1 MAGSD
6 MKTVMRRGQDFAGR
20 MTPLQKIALGA
31 VTVTVI
37 AGGFVLTRAG
47 TGVTMAPLYTGLEA
61 SDASA
66 VVDKLNSQGE
76 PYQLT
81 DAGHTVLVPKADVY
95 NMRLAMAG
103 AGLPSSNSGYSI
115 LDNQGI
121 TTSESRQ
128 RIDYQRALEG
138 ELQMTLRVMDGVQS
152 ASVHLALPDES
163 VFTDQVSNPTAS
175 VMIVAKGAGGIGDD
189 QVQAIVHLVASSV
202 KNMKPEDV
210 TVIDSN
216 GTVLS
221 APGMASGGSSGATAR
236 SKAERAF
243 GSAKAS
249 ELSAQIARITG
260 ADKVSVT
267 VTVDLDLDVKAATM
281 DDYGPIGTD
290 TAGGVVVGDSTSAE
304 VYGPGVGPNSPG
316 VVNAGTVVTT
326 PVPSTVPTGGYQKG
340 DSQKTYAV
348 DRTVSSVTEVP
359 GKIVKLN
366 VAVLLDDKAV
376 TAAQATEI
384 QALVTTA
391 AGIDSARGDVLTIT
405 RLPFDVSA
413 QTAAATQ
420 TAADTALAAKARM
433 MELVRTLAVVFVIII
448 ALILAYRSTRK
459 ARKITAVPISA
470 DEIASAQGSGVLTP
484 ELASVPSG
492 HGALVMAGPSTP
504 NSLALALDRVDSP
517 MAEISEIAETRPE
530 EVANVLRAWLA
541 ESKGRR

>member
-1 MAGSD
+1 
-6 MKTVMRRGQDFAGR
+6 MKSVMRRGQDFAGR

-47 TGVTMAPLYTGLEA
+47 TGVAMAPLYTGLEA
-61 SDASA
+61 SDAAA
-66 VVDKLNSQGE
+66 VVDKLNAQGE
-76 PYQLT
+76 AYELT

-95 NMRLAMAG
+95 NMRVAMAG

-163 VFTDQVSNPTAS
+163 VFADVVANPTAS
-175 VMIVAKGAGGIGDD
+175 VMIVPKGAGAIGDD

-221 APGMASGGSSGATAR
+221 APGMSGGGSSGATAR
-236 SKAERAF
+236 SKAERAY
-243 GSAKAS
+243 GLTKAA
-249 ELSAQIARITG
+249 ELAAQIAKITG
-260 ADKVSVT
+260 PDKVSVT
-267 VTVDLDLDVKAATM
+267 VTVDLDLDQKASTT
-281 DDYGPIGTD
+281 DDYGPVGTD
-290 TAGGVVVGDSTSAE
+290 TAGAVVVGDNTSAE
-304 VYGPGVGPNSPG
+304 VYGPGVNAGAPG
-316 VVNAGTVVTT
+316 VVNGGTVVTT
-326 PVPSTVPTGGYQKG
+326 PVPSTVPAGGYQKG

-348 DRTVSSVTEVP
+348 DRTVSSLTQVP
-359 GKIVKLN
+359 GQIKKLN
-366 VAVLLDDKAV
+366 VAVLLDDKTV
-376 TAAQATEI
+376 TVAQAAEI
-384 QALVTTA
+384 QTLVTTA
-391 AGIDSARGDVLTIT
+391 AGIDSARGDILTIT

-413 QTAAATQ
+413 EAAAATQ

-433 MELVRTLAVVFVIII
+433 MELIRTLAVVFVIII

-459 ARKITAVPISA
+459 ARKITAVPFSA
-470 DEIASAQGSGVLTP
+470 GEIASAQGTQVLTP

-492 HGALVMAGPSTP
+492 ALVMAGPSAP
-504 NSLALALDRVDSP
+504 NSLAMALDRVDSP